1 MKPFRSNNGLI
12 AFVVTGSQIENGNT
26 TIWADQ
32 VTSWVDGQ
40 NQMQSRTNQIQ
51 LFAHGQLEFPV
62 GVGYVCKVSLKT
74 CKFTGNN
81 NSELTHTYYELHNVL
96 GEIDSNS
103 VNQFGL
109 PSLCNFT
116 LGGNVGSIEQK
127 NANGSTW
134 YNVSIALTRSFK
146 DEQQNWQDET
156 HWARLSISQKTFDQN
171 FKQGLD
177 KGDSLMVETELSTND
192 YTDKNGNNVTGH
204 EFRVSRVLGMVKK
217 FELQS
222 LKAANQ
228 APQNNGSAY
237 NNAPQQN
244 APQQNAPAYNNA
256 PQQNAPQQNA
266 PAYNNAPQNGPA
278 YNAPQQNANNAQQPD
293 STQRQFRPQAGN
305 GNFRQRAYNQQ

>member
-12 AFVVTGSQIENGNT
+12 AIVVTGSQFENGNT

-40 NQMQSRTNQIQ
+40 NQLQSRTNQIQ
-51 LFAHGQLEFPV
+51 LFAHGQVEFQQ
-62 GVGYVCKVSLKT
+62 GVGLVCKVSLKT
-74 CKFTGNN
+74 CKFSGNN
-81 NSELTHTYYELHNVL
+81 NSEVTHSYYDLHSVL
-96 GEIDSNS
+96 GEIDGNS
-103 VNQFGL
+103 LNQFGL

-116 LGGNVGSIEQK
+116 LGGNIGSIEQK

-177 KGDSLMVETELSTND
+177 KGDSLMVESELSTND

-228 APQNNGSAY
+228 SPQNNGQAH

-256 PQQNAPQQNA
+256 PQQNAQQQNA
-266 PAYNNAPQNGPA
+266 NNGPSYNAPQQ
-278 YNAPQQNANNAQQPD
+278 NAPQQNANNAQHND